1 MSPNTPPKA
10 LSIPELEQ
18 VYDQLAT
25 AIDAVGP
32 DKTEHFLVKLAL
44 MNANALADG
53 GNVARQW
60 MLQALADPDVVDGM
74 GLFVGNVPWDR
85 GEKDITFTGFGI
97 DPA

>member
-1 MSPNTPPKA
+1 MSPNTLPKA

-44 MNANALADG
+44 MNANALADPD
-53 GNVARQW
+53 
-60 MLQALADPDVVDGM
+60 LFQAH
-74 GLFVGNVPWDR
+74 
-85 GEKDITFTGFGI
+85 I
-97 DPA
+97 DAALRDL